1 MQIAPDGASRP
12 PPCDEERLTSEG
24 GARHAIHEASD
35 SEGAPV
41 PPAGS
46 PSRAASPA
54 PPPARSPSPPPSD
67 GPPAPTAVDLS
78 SVLIQ
83 QAASVGGLAAPVGDP
98 PVKADAND
106 ACSIARDLAGGA
118 DEEPA
123 RAADEEST
131 RAADLV
137 ACGSASSSDFDL
149 DYYEAL
155 FSTG

>member
-1 MQIAPDGASRP
+1 
-12 PPCDEERLTSEG
+12 
-24 GARHAIHEASD
+24 
-35 SEGAPV
+35 
-41 PPAGS
+41 
-46 PSRAASPA
+46 
-54 PPPARSPSPPPSD
+54 
-67 GPPAPTAVDLS
+67 
-78 SVLIQ
+78 
-83 QAASVGGLAAPVGDP
+83 VGGLAAPVGDLVAPMGGLAAPVGDLVAPMEDLAAPMGDP

-131 RAADLV
+131 RAADSV